1 MTHRDHTRVGH
12 TPPWREQ
19 LEASPEKD
27 ARPRTL
33 SRDPDQAVRC
43 GTPPATRLDVVS
55 TDLTYEPFP
64 VLLYTLPLF
73 MLL

>member
-1 MTHRDHTRVGH
+1 MTHWDHTRIGH
-12 TPPWREQ
+12 TLPWRQQ

-27 ARPRTL
+27 APPRTL
-33 SRDPDQAVRC
+33 SRDPDQAVRR

-55 TDLTYEPFP
+55 TDLMYEPFS
-64 VLLYTLPLF
+64 VLLYALPLF